1 MSCIR
6 VDQNFLDWNKKYGIK
21 FTVEQYVRNG
31 DFLPR
36 LTDFENTEF
45 STLSESQLQE
55 EINRLL
61 PEGVFTIDNINNI
74 VAELP
79 KEAKAAFFDRVLYFG
94 ENATKKEVAEEAF
107 HAIFQTLIKGDRK
120 QEFLNI
126 GKQILIGK
134 LNNQSKTPQSN
145 KDFRDNY
152 KGTSYEEIKNIYDF
166 TNSKSLLNSIFKHSN
181 NTNFKRLANTFLKI
195 SNIDDINLI
204 DDNNISTVGNYNK
217 TTNKV
222 SINVDRILQRSKAK
236 NYNETFMLEQTILHE
251 FVHALTK
258 AYTGLNKN
266 KFIKN
271 IENLASRLHNLEIN
285 DINSDFKKYLNL
297 KNKNRDSLSTEEYE
311 FVMDR
316 QFQFYGLTN
325 LDEFLTLSMTNPEFR
340 NKLKKTN
347 LWEYL
352 KEFISELLGIYKND
366 LDFVEDNFDRF
377 LQEEYRVNLENIK
390 NEELKHTS
398 VKEYIQ
404 ELRKLYPATYSQ
416 MSEREAMDRA
426 YEETIAN
433 EFVNWYSYNPVTSL
447 EQQIVDFPIKSL
459 PTSAK
464 SLLVRFFNWIA
475 SLFNNSLKNRTKL
488 ELFFKDIRDGQYRKS
503 NIVNENADKF
513 PTTRLIQFEDEDGN
527 TVTLSSGETQEV
539 IRNVAQVYL
548 KLKDSVEDT
557 EDISIKKSEIV
568 DIVMGSI
575 LNSLPTVPLA
585 NWQKLAPLFEKEI
598 YNDLTEET
606 ETNVA
611 YSNLKEDVI
620 KYLNDQFDEKLGE
633 EDDEENQMMLWSD
646 AVSANEKSMEDSMS
660 KWLKAY
666 IGTTGDLVYDEFNNP
681 VFITV
686 ELGGVSKQVPL
697 IQVVD
702 TNRVYYGLARA
713 LSNSQHEIDRLKKLK
728 DFSSIEG
735 NSASSS
741 FFNKI
746 MDDVLENP
754 TAASKE
760 AFKASIDEV
769 HQQIKKSGYKNI
781 GLINNLAG
789 IREDRKY
796 IIQSILKGFDFWVRD
811 NWVNTIDG
819 KDGKLLSKVFSANS
833 NSVVNNQIGQF
844 KDGLS
849 TYIQQESKAK
859 GTDIAAL
866 GKRDYASLFNQ
877 YNAFERL
884 KRTYNLQVSNYTL
897 KYILAL
903 RQEEAELTDEA
914 ELQART
920 EAIDKFFPEFRTF
933 KEYIGEYNASP
944 IVSLFTKTF
953 PQFTAEQLQKWDI
966 AGDVKDLA
974 EINAYFDEALTESSY
989 KNAENKN
996 IYTYQYKTQH
1006 LAYLNYFMHNE
1017 QWWKDKAAGV
1027 THEYADNK
1035 YLDSNRPFFTENY
1048 YVKKFVDK
1056 NWKKFLTKL
1065 KHISIDGINF
1075 NDEANTFGG
1084 MTNKDFNVL
1093 RLNLAFREKQ
1103 RKENGITVRPLLV
1116 GVLESKRT
1124 ADFTEI
1130 TDVKNKITKTIQN
1143 EFGIDEQVVETQDLF
1158 IEGVMTSATQN
1169 LIKDEIK
1176 KEYNRIKEQSAKITE
1191 ALVELGEGI
1200 IQTDKKTGEKFI
1212 SITNTLISSNPN
1224 VKQKFGDVFEG
1235 FHTGR
1240 VLPKYNEQ
1248 GEFMGFDITKGSPRA
1263 LEFSDTLKGFVEE
1276 KEFQNIRGEA
1286 LANKEFSTD
1295 ISSIPAQYELLYQAH
1310 LTELRNQGILVGEIL
1325 PYTPYVKYAELKE
1338 YFLSSMLNAIYINQL
1353 IHGDNALL
1361 YKNDGVD
1368 MNKRFG
1374 GRNAAI
1380 VSMKTGFTNAALGVN
1395 TPTAEVR
1402 VVVGNEIVQL
1412 SGVDNG
1418 KIDAADAQ
1426 TWQSVDMKRK
1436 FLHSQNKLTKPVADI
1451 LTKIE
1456 YGVPVSNKENTYLK
1470 KNSIYFNVDKPVGF
1484 DGYIYIKTG
1493 AMMLTK
1499 DITSVF
1505 TGTLV
1510 DKDGNRISRREL
1522 PEKLEDYTQEQIST
1536 LLDEKNWKPIKGS
1549 EFLHGVRK
1557 AMYEHGF
1564 DLYAPKSASKMLTAN
1579 MYNADYNSSNIKEDV
1594 RNSIMKIDADFYGLQ
1609 MENPA
1614 GKLRIFDPSQN
1625 QEIVVNELNKLVI
1638 IKDGETKLEIDLLQE
1653 YQNLLSQRDN
1663 VAMLQ
1668 ATKELYD
1675 AKGFRWKNF
1684 LSKAQ
1689 DTLASSGADV
1699 QTLTFYTPDANGN
1712 KVYNPNMSIT
1722 LEKFVNLFFS
1732 HFSKGVLQQKV
1743 AGDALAHV
1751 SSFGFKPLK
1760 KVVKYNYKG
1769 VDVYSWEVVQRNT
1782 PEWRQQLDGASI
1794 LEFGDNEKNFIYD
1807 ETDEFSQL
1815 DFTTEDTALIQK
1827 LKSLGEGAY
1836 FIDDLRHNK
1845 PRWNV
1850 NENGEVNEST
1860 PYLGTFT
1867 EAMLPTYNP
1876 KIKITNNSRWMQ
1888 GVRIPSQDKHSAV
1901 NIEWVDSLPEYY
1913 GNTIVAAKEIVQLSG
1928 SDFDIDKL
1936 FLNKPEL
1943 KEDGT
1948 KYTDTWEDYVEFQV
1962 TENKSI
1968 KKLLKQYAKEEDISD
1983 DEAFVTIVLGEKE
1996 AKYKYLIPKALKELQ
2011 LPSTEQEYKE
2021 SYTKN
2026 IGAINNEI
2034 LEIRQLALTNDETLK
2049 AKYFNPEGEQ
2059 ISKLDY
2065 IQEEGYYKVEAIYKT
2080 PATQDELKET
2090 LANDP
2095 DFKNLDIFNK
2105 NFVYSIHSWLAQSLS
2120 HKNTTTGKKN
2130 IAVSVN
2136 ANLLAIALRRMD
2148 INFLYPTII
2157 KYGEKEVGN
2166 SSVKDYVYGG
2176 KRLFDMIS
2184 TLISAATDEAKD
2196 QQNAKYNLTIPRLNI
2211 MVPLLLQGHSMKVAI
2226 ALVNH
2231 PSLKGYFDMLSTKD
2245 NKVQNETEQKRRYDK
2260 DIDILSALFYSL
2272 PVSNKEFTQEN
2283 IIADLKSG
2291 GSEMGKYVVQ
2301 SAINALKTME
2311 EINPIMDF
2319 VKLKR
2324 GIGKST
2330 DDWEKLLES
2339 HAKLFPEEIPSE
2351 SYTDV
2356 YSKIKY
2362 FDGQLTNYAN
2372 ILFNNPETALETK
2385 MQDLFVHYKP
2395 ETKEFY
2401 QGVKNELKT
2410 SNSRRFKEVVDN
2422 ELMSYLY
2429 SKLYYKHLQTVNPA
2443 KLSIYNEVFADT
2455 KTVVNKIRALLQYI
2469 ETNKGDASV
2478 EVFEKNTFLNKIKF
2492 GANSAARILEIPTFS
2507 KMSGKDQTS
2516 LIDGFESL
2524 FRSTLNL
2531 NITETIDNEPV
2542 TVDGK
2547 LADELF
2553 AYFVVKDGWLF
2564 RKGSLSKA
2572 ISPFFFK
2579 EHSAALEDYLS
2590 RKYFNEQQMNATVID
2605 ATTAFALNEKNMK
2618 YIPQAKDSIVTNYK
2632 GDSYNVVSVGNK
2644 GITVDLE
2651 QATKLLTKMNEGK
2664 EEGKATAFDLFAD
2677 NSLLPYLRVV
2687 EDKTIFAAPLFLVND
2702 KKLYKLDSVGVLEQN
2717 AKGFFDYNT
2726 YRDVENIHNYRKQSL
2741 RKASYVPVN
2750 FVSLGD
2756 RKTLTTSP
2764 KKMQLSLFEKPKEE
2778 VSTLKGINISSKS
2791 EDWLGKALTN
2801 PTYSKY
2807 QIPDSKGN
2815 LFDVESIYKANQSLK
2830 TAPQLSF
2837 DEALKY
2843 DMNLM
2848 AKLQIQK
2855 FLKYPELIEEIDKRG
2870 GVEFIEN
2877 SSHIIGSKKS
2887 RWEGKGTES
2896 NFIKVLSASYTKA
2909 KQQLTDIVKVE
2920 TLKVEKGVPSKITN
2934 KQESKVDIRNLEV
2947 NQIYELTNGNK
2958 AKFIG
2963 YRFAETD
2970 SAQKSKLEIAVFEI
2984 NGKNVFRA
2992 INAGKNY
2999 NIDVVNKSQSITYKD
3014 AKLYNLI
3021 VQQSD
3026 LTINFKPILTA
3037 QSNEV
3042 FNNSLEKTTKKY
3054 ELFPN
3059 VYANEQQEI
3068 ALDKMQ
3074 QFLKSKDEIFVL
3086 VGRGGTGKTTIIKEL
3101 IKRNPNI
3108 LYVGAAISHQAKK
3121 VLGNSLGKNYVKTIA
3136 SLLAIKL
3143 NEETGNF
3150 SPDEYARKNT
3160 SLPIKSRDLIIID
3173 ETSMVSK
3180 ELLGEILSMKK
3191 KGAKVIF
3198 MGDNVQLPPI
3208 GVEEGDSPTFNAYS
3222 NNNFAKLTERMRQG
3236 ESSPIVPVSD
3246 ILAKNI
3252 ESKDVKL
3259 RVLTLEDRKT
3269 IVNNAGSIIF
3279 EQNEN
3284 KALEEFVKDIQNTND
3299 IYKAKIITFNNQ
3311 NHSSAQSVKNL
3322 NGKIRELLFK
3332 EKSKNQFNTGE
3343 LLTAYSSFG
3352 EDENELLIQNSET
3365 YRVIKSD
3372 TENLN
3377 SSVSAY
3383 SKDKGTRTF
3392 SFAYSVVNLTL
3403 TNEEGKIINV
3413 PVIAEAS
3420 KQKYEKDLSELWKK
3434 DKALGFALSNRFA
3447 NMQYGYA
3454 VTTHKAQGSTYE
3466 NVYVFEDNI
3475 LGNTNMSSAVTKNK
3489 ALYTA
3494 ITRASKKLVIISNQ
3508 NTFKQ
3513 TSQSNEVEDDDFIGA
3528 IDPSEMDEDFD
3539 PFEGIDPTND
3549 DFGDDNFDIDC
3560 VR

>member
-1 MSCIR
+1 MSCIK

-21 FTVEQYVRNG
+21 FTVEQYVKHG

-45 STLSESQLQE
+45 PTLSESQLQE

-61 PEGVFTIDNINNI
+61 PEGVFNIDNINNI
-74 VAELP
+74 VVELP

-94 ENATKKEVAEEAF
+94 ENSTKKEIEVKEGVDFVFYSNEELKSIGSPKEYTEYISTVFPNSKIKDIVYHSRFTLSNITNKDRWRNGFYSGTKEQADLMAEMAEDSNEIMITSALLINVQNPKITNYKDRNVENYKNTNDSFIIKATEQDALQLINGRDGYNTDNFKNEYVVFEPEQIHILGSKQDTEGFKKWKQNNDKKGVTKKEVAEEAF

-120 QEFLNI
+120 QEFLTI
-126 GKQILIGK
+126 GKQILISK
-134 LNNQSKTPQSN
+134 LGAT
-145 KDFRDNY
+145 
-152 KGTSYEEIKNIYDF
+152 
-166 TNSKSLLNSIFKHSN
+166 
-181 NTNFKRLANTFLKI
+181 
-195 SNIDDINLI
+195 
-204 DDNNISTVGNYNK
+204 TVK
-217 TTNKV
+217 QH
-222 SINVDRILQRSKAK
+222 IA
-236 NYNETFMLEQTILHE
+236 
-251 FVHALTK
+251 
-258 AYTGLNKN
+258 
-266 KFIKN
+266 
-271 IENLASRLHNLEIN
+271 
-285 DINSDFKKYLNL
+285 
-297 KNKNRDSLSTEEYE
+297 
-311 FVMDR
+311 
-316 QFQFYGLTN
+316 
-325 LDEFLTLSMTNPEFR
+325 
-340 NKLKKTN
+340 
-347 LWEYL
+347 
-352 KEFISELLGIYKND
+352 
-366 LDFVEDNFDRF
+366 
-377 LQEEYRVNLENIK
+377 
-390 NEELKHTS
+390 
-398 VKEYIQ
+398 

-433 EFVNWYSYNPVTSL
+433 EFVNWYSYNPVTFL
-447 EQQIVDFPIKSL
+447 EQQIADFPIKSL

-464 SLLVRFFNWIA
+464 SLLVRFFNWIR
-475 SLFNNSLKNRTKL
+475 SLFNSSLRDRTKL

-646 AVSANEKSMEDSMS
+646 AVSANEKGMEDSMS

-686 ELGGVSKQVPL
+686 DLGGVSKQVPL

-796 IIQSILKGFDFWVRD
+796 IIQSVLKGFDFWVRD

-1017 QWWKDKAAGV
+1017 QWWKDKAAGI
-1027 THEYADNK
+1027 THEYADGK
-1035 YLDSNRPFFTENY
+1035 FLESNRPFFTENY
-1048 YVKKFVDK
+1048 YVKKFADK

-1124 ADFTEI
+1124 ADFVEI

-1158 IEGVMTSATQN
+1158 IEGAMTSATQD

-1176 KEYNRIKEQSAKITE
+1176 KEYNRIKEQSVKITE
-1191 ALVELGEGI
+1191 ALVTLGEGI
-1200 IQTDKKTGEKFI
+1200 IKTDEKTGEKYI
-1212 SITNTLISSNPN
+1212 LITNALISSNQS

-1240 VLPKYNEQ
+1240 VLPKYN
-1248 GEFMGFDITKGSPRA
+1248 GEGQFIGFNVTKGSPRA
-1263 LEFSDTLKGFVEE
+1263 LEFSDALKGFME
-1276 KEFQNIRGEA
+1276 
-1286 LANKEFSTD
+1286 NKEAEIIRKRALENPDLTFANST
-1295 ISSIPAQYELLYQAH
+1295 ITTVASQYELLYQAH
-1310 LTELRNQGILVGEIL
+1310 LTELRNQGILVGELL
-1325 PYTPYVKYAELKE
+1325 PYNPYVKYAELKE

-1380 VSMKTGFTNAALGVN
+1380 VSMKTGFTNTALGVN

-1402 VVVGNEIVQL
+1402 VVVGNEIVQK
-1412 SGVDNG
+1412 SGVDN
-1418 KIDAADAQ
+1418 KDIDAADAQ
-1426 TWQSVDMKRK
+1426 TWKSVNMKRK

-1456 YGVPVSNKENTYLK
+1456 YGVPVSDKENAYLK

-1522 PEKLEDYTQEQIST
+1522 PEKIENYTQEQIAT

-1579 MYNADYNSSNIKEDV
+1579 MYNADYNSSTIKEDV
-1594 RNSIMKIDADFYGLQ
+1594 KNSIMKIDADFYGLQ

-1625 QEIVVNELNKLVI
+1625 QEIVVNELNELYI
-1638 IKDGETKLEIDLLQE
+1638 IRDGETKLKIDLLQE

-1712 KVYNPNMSIT
+1712 KQYNPNMSIT

-1782 PEWRQQLDGASI
+1782 TEWRQQLDGASI

-1815 DFTTEDTALIQK
+1815 DFTTEDTALIGK

-1850 NENGEVNEST
+1850 NESGVVNEST

-1876 KIKITNNSRWMQ
+1876 KIKITKYSRWMQ

-1913 GNTIVAAKEIVQLSG
+1913 GNTIITAKEIVQLSG

-1962 TENKSI
+1962 TENKSV

-2211 MVPLLLQGHSMKVAI
+2211 MIPLLLQGHSMKVAI
-2226 ALVNH
+2226 AVVNH
-2231 PSLKGYFDMLSTKD
+2231 PSLKGYFDMLSTKE
-2245 NKVQNETEQKRRYDK
+2245 NKVQNETEQKRRYEK
-2260 DIDILSALFYSL
+2260 DIDILSALFFSL
-2272 PVSNKEFTQEN
+2272 PASNKEFTQEN

-2339 HAKLFPEEIPSE
+2339 HAKLFPEEIPLE

-2443 KLSIYNEVFADT
+2443 KLSIYNEVYNDT

-2469 ETNKGDASV
+2469 DKNKGDASV

-2531 NITETIDNEPV
+2531 NITENIDNTEV

-2579 EHSAALEDYLS
+2579 EHSVALEEYLS
-2590 RKYFNEQQMNATVID
+2590 RKYFNEEQMNATVID

-2618 YIPQAKDSIVTNYK
+2618 YISQVMSAVTESFDGKNYNILTISK
-2632 GDSYNVVSVGNK
+2632 K
-2644 GITVDLE
+2644 GINLDLE
-2651 QATKLLTKMNEGK
+2651 QATKFLEKTNEGK
-2664 EEGKATAFDLFAD
+2664 TENKTTLFDVFYRDSSVTSLFKVQEGVHVF
-2677 NSLLPYLRVV
+2677 S
-2687 EDKTIFAAPLFLVND
+2687 APLFLVND
-2702 KKLYKLDSVGVLEQN
+2702 KKLYKLDSVGILEQGVN
-2717 AKGFFDYNT
+2717 GLFGYNT

-2741 RKASYVPVN
+2741 RKASYVPIN

-2920 TLKVEKGVPSKITN
+2920 TLKVEKGVPSEYTNYSGKAEGSDAYWAEVGKEFGIGKQVDYTVDTLKKLDPENQKEVETAYQTTVKKLGRKSLPYDWNNPDLRDANGKKVYYSGGLVRRDYLQAKAGDAIFAVSSFENGNYKQMKVKGGTAYAVQMGLDLGKSVYFFDQELNKWFLMDTSLSEKPIELAAAPTLTKKFTGVGTRELNENGKKAIRDVYENTFPTKVEIPTTN
-2934 KQESKVDIRNLEV
+2934 KINIYAGTNENAELSNFAVRPFKFSVQPIVSKISGLREFDSVEQAFQWHKGLFSESPADFAGSGSKTVELMRAIKSTKNGAEIKKLGSQFNLIKKKSWDEYSNV
-2947 NQIYELTNGNK
+2947 LMEELLLESFEQNPDALKILLATGNSELTHTQDKGKWGREFPRLLMKVRDKLK
-2958 AKFIG
+2958 A
-2963 YRFAETD
+2963 
-2970 SAQKSKLEIAVFEI
+2970 Q
-2984 NGKNVFRA
+2984 
-2992 INAGKNY
+2992 
-2999 NIDVVNKSQSITYKD
+2999 
-3014 AKLYNLI
+3014 
-3021 VQQSD
+3021 
-3026 LTINFKPILTA
+3026 
-3037 QSNEV
+3037 
-3042 FNNSLEKTTKKY
+3042 
-3054 ELFPN
+3054 
-3059 VYANEQQEI
+3059 
-3068 ALDKMQ
+3068 
-3074 QFLKSKDEIFVL
+3074 
-3086 VGRGGTGKTTIIKEL
+3086 
-3101 IKRNPNI
+3101 
-3108 LYVGAAISHQAKK
+3108 
-3121 VLGNSLGKNYVKTIA
+3121 
-3136 SLLAIKL
+3136 
-3143 NEETGNF
+3143 
-3150 SPDEYARKNT
+3150 T
-3160 SLPIKSRDLIIID
+3160 SIID
-3173 ETSMVSK
+3173 EM
-3180 ELLGEILSMKK
+3180 
-3191 KGAKVIF
+3191 
-3198 MGDNVQLPPI
+3198 
-3208 GVEEGDSPTFNAYS
+3208 
-3222 NNNFAKLTERMRQG
+3222 
-3236 ESSPIVPVSD
+3236 
-3246 ILAKNI
+3246 
-3252 ESKDVKL
+3252 
-3259 RVLTLEDRKT
+3259 
-3269 IVNNAGSIIF
+3269 
-3279 EQNEN
+3279 
-3284 KALEEFVKDIQNTND
+3284 
-3299 IYKAKIITFNNQ
+3299 
-3311 NHSSAQSVKNL
+3311 
-3322 NGKIRELLFK
+3322 
-3332 EKSKNQFNTGE
+3332 
-3343 LLTAYSSFG
+3343 
-3352 EDENELLIQNSET
+3352 
-3365 YRVIKSD
+3365 
-3372 TENLN
+3372 
-3377 SSVSAY
+3377 
-3383 SKDKGTRTF
+3383 
-3392 SFAYSVVNLTL
+3392 
-3403 TNEEGKIINV
+3403 
-3413 PVIAEAS
+3413 
-3420 KQKYEKDLSELWKK
+3420 
-3434 DKALGFALSNRFA
+3434 
-3447 NMQYGYA
+3447 
-3454 VTTHKAQGSTYE
+3454 
-3466 NVYVFEDNI
+3466 EDN
-3475 LGNTNMSSAVTKNK
+3475 
-3489 ALYTA
+3489 
-3494 ITRASKKLVIISNQ
+3494 
-3508 NTFKQ
+3508 
-3513 TSQSNEVEDDDFIGA
+3513 DFIGA
-3528 IDPSEMDEDFD
+3528 IDPSEVDEDFN

-3549 DFGDDNFDIDC
+3549 DFGDFDLGVQANLINNLITNVKYRAQGDYAGNLGDRIKNLQQNSESLWEEKSDSSGFYTSPLNLNKLYNTISKEDLQLTFEELWRKSVQTKNPKYSYFLQIFFADRLFQKEDGFLGKLFNKEPRGKVVFSQYRNGFSASGDSIFLNIHEQLVDNIFYTVEDFKNGIELILTEEVIHYVMQKITPKSEFEALYDSLSKEEIERVKEIYTFKNPTKFLVANEYIRMIIQEKYLDTHTERELHRKIYDMVLRLFQYLKEMFTENELGNLLVKRFDTFLNTNNEGTEKIDITC
-3560 VR
+3560 IR